1 MDFECL
7 GGERAHVGIS
17 PFELV
22 TAMIGLER
30 GRNETEFSMWA
41 LLL

>member
-7 GGERAHVGIS
+7 GGERAYVGIS

-22 TAMIGLER
+22 SAMISLEQ
-30 GRNETEFSMWA
+30 GRKETEFSMWA
-41 LLL
+41 LLS